1 MSAVKEKASLQR
13 LRRSIDRID
22 RRLVPLLA
30 ARGGL
35 VRAVAGVK
43 ASPRA
48 VRAPRRAAQVIAKV
62 RRLARRHGMDP
73 DLAARIYRGMIA
85 AFIDDEL
92 RELAWLRGARGR
104 KKGRSR

>member
-1 MSAVKEKASLQR
+1 
-13 LRRSIDRID
+13 
-22 RRLVPLLA
+22 VPLLA
-30 ARGGL
+30 ARGDL
-35 VRAVAGVK
+35 VRTVARVK
-43 ASPRA
+43 ASPQA

-92 RELAWLRGARGR
+92 RELERLGR
-104 KKGRSR
+104 TKGRRR